1 MLLGILRK
9 VLSEDKKALLD
20 LALRMVAAL
29 DTPEERKKA
38 AQQGIKMFELLK
50 LMVLKHESRVTAHL
64 SPEERRQLLNLLS
77 QLTHERD

>member
-38 AQQGIKMFELLK
+38 AQQGIKMFEDGK
-50 LMVLKHESRVTAHL
+50 VTITEWSSFGKTIGIFKKNAVKKNG
-64 SPEERRQLLNLLS
+64 R
-77 QLTHERD
+77 